1 MHQSVSQPEP
11 TNRIDFYCIQFLR
24 VFTDGH
30 SGRQG
35 TQEAESILAGGVA
48 AVLLVATARVLS
60 ADVSSKKQSAQ
71 IGS

>member
-1 MHQSVSQPEP
+1 MV
-11 TNRIDFYCIQFLR
+11 T
-24 VFTDGH
+24 
-30 SGRQG
+30 GRQG
-35 TQEAESILAGGVA
+35 TQEAESILAGGVV